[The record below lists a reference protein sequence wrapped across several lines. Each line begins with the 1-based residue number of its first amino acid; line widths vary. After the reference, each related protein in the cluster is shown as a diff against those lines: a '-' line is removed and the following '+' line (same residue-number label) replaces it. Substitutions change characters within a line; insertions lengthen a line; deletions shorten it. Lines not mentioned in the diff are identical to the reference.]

1 MASLKDAAELTN
13 EIVELAQQLH
23 AELTEG
29 DVDFEKMV
37 SLADQIGERCDSVA
51 ATFSTFN
58 DALTGTLQGSAPGR
72 SENGGGGS
80 NQGPEDSSEES
91 GEDAGQ
97 SEEEDEE
104 EQRSQSEVPAV
115 AP

>member
-23 AELTEG
+23 GELTEG

-51 ATFSTFN
+51 STFSTFN
-58 DALTGTLQGSAPGR
+58 EALTGTLQGGSERP
-72 SENGGGGS
+72 ENGGGSGE
-80 NQGPEDSSEES
+80 GPEDTSEES

-97 SEEEDEE
+97 AEEEEDEG
-104 EQRSQSEVPAV
+104 QRSRSGVPAV